1 MGKQKHNWQDAEY
14 VLRVFNEKISTARRR
29 YRLFV
34 KKGIDQGKR
43 PELVGGGLVRGV
55 GGWSAV
61 KALRKAK
68 SYQKGDERILG
79 DGDFVKQV
87 LAEANENLDR
97 KYILQS
103 KGFKFNDVVKRVA
116 EVMDISPKEVLATGK
131 HAHRVR
137 ARSLLCFWATHELG
151 ISQTYLAKR
160 LKISQPAVS
169 LAVVRG
175 NELAKT
181 NRYSLIE
188 EKN

>member
-1 MGKQKHNWQDAEY
+1 MGKQKHNWQDTEY
-14 VLRVFNEKISTARRR
+14 VLGFFNEKISTARRR

-34 KKGIDQGKR
+34 KKGIPQGKR
-43 PELVGGGLVRGV
+43 PELVGGGLIRSV

-68 SYQKGDERILG
+68 SHQKGDERILG
-79 DGDFVKQV
+79 DGDFVEQV
-87 LAEANENLDR
+87 LAEAKENLDL

-116 EVMDISPKEVLATGK
+116 EVMGIGPKEVLAIGK

-137 ARSLLCFWATHELG
+137 ARSLLCYWTTHELG

-169 LAVVRG
+169 LAVDRG
-175 NELAKT
+175 NKLAKT
-181 NRYSLIE
+181 KQYTLI
-188 EKN
+188 